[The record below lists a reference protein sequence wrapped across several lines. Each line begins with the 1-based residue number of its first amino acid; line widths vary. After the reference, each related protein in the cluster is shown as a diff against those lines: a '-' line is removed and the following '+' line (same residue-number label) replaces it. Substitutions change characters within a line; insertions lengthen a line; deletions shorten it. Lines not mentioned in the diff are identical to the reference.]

1 MLLYARFVHVT
12 RVTAADSAGNVLYDF
27 PVLIR
32 LPGEKLAVPSTK
44 SAKRT
49 ARVTQ
54 NKPKSSKKFDLAD
67 INFTLVS
74 DEKTLADI
82 DRAQAEA
89 IQAA

>member
-1 MLLYARFVHVT
+1 M
-12 RVTAADSAGNVLYDF
+12 
-27 PVLIR
+27 
-32 LPGEKLAVPSTK
+32 PSTK

-54 NKPKSSKKFDLAD
+54 TKPKTSEKFDLAD

-89 IQAA
+89 IQAAQKMRKFAWR